1 MVDIVFSS
9 HDEPEAE
16 AVAEN
21 GDTQTKT
28 QTETV
33 ETTEADDAGRGE
45 AVEVA
50 EPEAER
56 VTEDANAA
64 EPVETETVEASEVE
78 AEDDKETPTQRR
90 RRQRREARERDRAR
104 AEEAEAK
111 AKALKDRL
119 KQYEPI
125 DPNTADDYDLAVAE
139 NAAKALRRADTQ
151 AEIDSV
157 ESEGTKA
164 REAVDQE
171 ATQDFVERVEDLSKT
186 IPDLKDK
193 IREMA
198 EAVPEPIQKLM
209 AFEMERGPEVAYH
222 LANNPDQLKRIA
234 AMQPMQAA
242 MTLGRIESQ
251 LSAPPK
257 PKVKSDAPAPLSR
270 VSGGKAA
277 SEVDLNTAD
286 FETYKKARGL

>member
-1 MVDIVFSS
+1 MVEVLFSS
-9 HDEPEAE
+9 HDETEPEV
-16 AVAEN
+16 VAET
-21 GDTQTKT
+21 GDA
-28 QTETV
+28 QTETPTEIAEAI
-33 ETTEADDAGRGE
+33 ETDDAGRGE

-50 EPEAER
+50 EPEEER
-56 VTEDANAA
+56 VTEEANAA
-64 EPVETETVEASEVE
+64 EAVETEVTEVK
-78 AEDDKETPTQRR
+78 AEDDKETSSQKR

-104 AEEAEAK
+104 ADEAEAK
-111 AKALKDRL
+111 AKALRARL

-125 DPNTADDYDLAVAE
+125 DPNNADDYDLAVAE

-157 ESEGTKA
+157 ESEGTEA
-164 REAVDQE
+164 REAVTQE
-171 ATQDFVERVEDLSKT
+171 ATEDFVERVDDLSKT

-198 EAVPEPIQKLM
+198 QAVPEDIQKFM

-222 LANNPDQLKRIA
+222 LANNPDQLDRIA
-234 AMQPMQAA
+234 KMQPMQAA
-242 MTLGRIESQ
+242 MELGRIETQ

-286 FETYKKARGL
+286 YDTYRKARGL